1 MKSTCICNAIV
12 TLALAFISSV
22 GWTQVSSPN
31 GMVASDHPLA
41 SKVGAKVL
49 EDGGNAVDAGVATLL
64 TLGLLNP
71 FASGLGGGGFCVV
84 RAAAGESAVLDF
96 REVAPAAARHDMYV
110 VDGVVDRKLSVE
122 GGLAVGVPGE
132 AAGLHALHQK
142 FGKMTWAKVV
152 KPATVLARDGFEVGE
167 LLPGRLAQKA
177 ESMARHPELLALY
190 TDNGKPVVAGK
201 RHKNPALAKF
211 LQAYSKQGPSAFY
224 EGKAAQELVDA
235 VVATGGVLTL
245 DDLKAYEPTWRVP
258 LKGTYRGLEILTM
271 PPPSSGGT
279 ALLEILNILEGYQL
293 PGFGY
298 GVESNTVII
307 EAFKHAFAD
316 RARWLGDADFV
327 EVPVQKLISKSY
339 ADELRLRIRPWTVG
353 ALESYGTTAPGP
365 DDSGTSHIS
374 IIDRDGNMLACT
386 STVNTSFGSMV
397 AVPSLGI
404 VLNNQMDDFSAQPG
418 VPNAYGLVGNEQN
431 AIAAGKRPLSS
442 MSPTLILKSGKPFM
456 AVGASG
462 GPTIIS
468 GTLQTILRIVDFGM
482 APFEAV
488 SEPRLHAQ
496 WMPDLVFIE
505 AISDTD
511 AAILEKRG
519 HKLKISPGFTAVQVV
534 VKRDGVYQG
543 ASDPRKK
550 GLPAAPTH

>member
-1 MKSTCICNAIV
+1 MKSTSFCNLIV
-12 TLALAFISSV
+12 TIALVLGSNVAFA
-22 GWTQVSSPN
+22 QVSSPH

-41 SKVGAKVL
+41 SQVGAKVL

-84 RAAAGESAVLDF
+84 RQNTGESAVLDF
-96 REVAPAAARHDMYV
+96 REVAPAAATADMYV
-110 VDGVVDRKLSVE
+110 VDGTVDRKLSTE

-132 AAGLHALHQK
+132 AQGLHQLHEK
-142 FGKMTWAKVV
+142 YGKLGWAKVV
-152 KPATVLARDGFEVGE
+152 SPAMKLARDGYEVGE
-167 LLPGRLAQKA
+167 LLPQRLKQKA
-177 ESMARHPELLALY
+177 ESLERHPELLKLY
-190 TDNGKPVVAGK
+190 SVNGKPVQTGQ
-201 RHKNPALAKF
+201 RLKNPALAKF
-211 LQAYSKQGPSAFY
+211 LLAYSKDGPTAFY
-224 EGKAAQELVDA
+224 LGKNASSVVAAAQA
-235 VVATGGVLTL
+235 NGGILTL
-245 DDLKAYEPTWRVP
+245 EDLAKYKATWRTP
-258 LKGTYRGLEILTM
+258 LKGSYRGLEILTM

-279 ALLEILNILEGYQL
+279 TLLETLNILEGYQL
-293 PGFGY
+293 NGFGK
-298 GVESNTVII
+298 GVESDTVTI
-307 EAFKHAFAD
+307 EALKHAFAD

-327 EVPVQKLISKSY
+327 DVPVQKLISKSY

-353 ALESYGTTAPGP
+353 TVESYGTTAQLPT
-365 DDSGTSHIS
+365 DAGTSHIS
-374 IIDRDGNMLACT
+374 IIDRAGNMLACT

-397 AVPSLGI
+397 AVSDLGI

-442 MSPTLILKSGKPFM
+442 MSPTLILKSGEPFM

-462 GPTIIS
+462 GPTIIT

-482 APFEAV
+482 SPLQAV

-496 WMPDLVFIE
+496 WLPDLVWME
-505 AISDTD
+505 AVSETE

>member
-1 MKSTCICNAIV
+1 MKSTSFCNVIV
-12 TLALAFISSV
+12 TIALTLASSV
-22 GWTQVSSPN
+22 GLAQVSSPN

-41 SKVGAKVL
+41 SQVGAKVL
-49 EDGGNAVDAGVATLL
+49 EDGGNAVDAGVATML

-84 RAAAGESAVLDF
+84 RQATGESAVLDF
-96 REVAPAAARHDMYV
+96 REVAPAAATPDMYV
-110 VDGVVDRKLSVE
+110 VDGTVDRKLSLE

-132 AAGLHALHQK
+132 AQGLHQLHEK
-142 FGKMTWAKVV
+142 YGKLGWAKVV
-152 KPATVLARDGFEVGE
+152 NPAMKLARDGFEVGE
-167 LLPGRLAQKA
+167 LLPQRLAQKA
-177 ESMARHPELLALY
+177 ESLERHPELLKLY
-190 TDNGKPVVAGK
+190 SSNGKPVKAGQ

-211 LQAYSKQGPSAFY
+211 LLAYSKDGPAAFY
-224 EGKAAQELVDA
+224 LGKNASS
-235 VVATGGVLTL
+235 VVAAVKANGGFLTL
-245 DDLKAYEPTWRVP
+245 EDLANYKATWRVP
-258 LKGTYRGLEILTM
+258 LKGTYRGLDILTM

-279 ALLEILNILEGYQL
+279 TLLETLNILEGYRL
-293 PGFGY
+293 NGFGD
-298 GVESNTVII
+298 GVESDTVLI
-307 EAFKHAFAD
+307 EALKHAFAD
-316 RARWLGDADFV
+316 RAAWLGDADFV
-327 EVPVQKLISKSY
+327 DVPVQKLISKSY

-353 ALESYGTTAPGP
+353 SVESYGTSAQLPT
-365 DDSGTSHIS
+365 DSGTSHVS
-374 IIDRDGNMLACT
+374 IIDRAGNMLACT

-397 AVPSLGI
+397 AVSDLGI

-418 VPNAYGLVGNEQN
+418 VPNAYGLVGNAQN

-442 MSPTLILKSGKPFM
+442 MSPTLILKSGEPFM

-482 APFEAV
+482 SPLQAV

-496 WMPDLVFIE
+496 WLPDLVFME
-505 AISDTD
+505 AVTDTE
-511 AAILEKRG
+511 AAILAKRG